1 MPTATQ
7 PVASRAVRRGIGLAT
22 VAALVAAAPAQAA
35 GLRAGV
41 GRSDV
46 TPPTGYPTMGYVRD
60 DARGDGQSTRLY
72 ARAIVLQEGGRRLAL
87 VTTDLGF
94 TPGGLLVEVASRLR
108 GLGFSERNLIIS
120 ASHTHSGPAGYANFQ
135 SDNFVAPTEGQPT
148 GFEVQGD
155 THLYGFL
162 IERIVLA
169 VQRADQDLG
178 PARAG
183 WGTARLLGVTD
194 NRSLEAHLANFG
206 IDEPVG
212 SGRVAQDPGGYPD
225 TIDPNVDVLRVDR
238 VLPDGRS
245 LPLGGWLNF
254 ADHGTVDPYQ
264 LGVYAA
270 DHHGVASRIF
280 EAAVRRAG
288 HVPSSQ
294 DVVGAYGNSD
304 AGDMTA
310 ALRGRGPAYAE
321 VVGRRE
327 AAAMLRAWR
336 RAGRRLAGAPAFATR
351 WTRSCFCGRTV
362 QGGAVADQP
371 AMGMPFLTG
380 SEENRGP
387 LFDVTGASFEG
398 DRLPVDAGP
407 QGRKVAALGP
417 PEADFPHAVPL
428 MVVRLGDRVLATVP
442 GEATVEMG
450 RRIRAAVLAA
460 ARPLGVTRAVVV
472 GYANEYVHY
481 FTTPQ
486 EYEQQAYE
494 GGSTLYGKYSSNL
507 IMGDLA
513 TLAGDLAGGAKAPAP
528 YAYDPRNG
536 VVPDT
541 QPFGA
546 GAAQGVAVTQPATT
560 GRIARA
566 EFAWRGETQ
575 GLDRPLDRPF
585 VTVERRVGG
594 SWRAVTDDLG
604 LQMLWR
610 VDAGGQYTAQWQV
623 PLAAPPGTYRFA
635 VTANRYGLT
644 SAPFAVVPSTALR
657 LVALPRSGDRIR
669 ISIAYPPIE
678 MLTDLTSRPARAT
691 AGRIT
696 AQVGGRSVTVGG
708 GPVFT
713 LPAPAGA
720 TVRIAAGAARDRFG
734 NRTGVA
740 TVLAPTGGR

>member
-1 MPTATQ
+1 MAI
-7 PVASRAVRRGIGLAT
+7 AVGVL
-22 VAALVAAAPAQAA
+22 AAAPAHAA

-41 GRSDV
+41 GRSDI

-72 ARAIVLQEGGRRLAL
+72 ARAIVLREGGHRLAL

-94 TPGGLLVEVASRLR
+94 TPGGLLVEVAARLR
-108 GLGFSERNLIIS
+108 RLGFSERNVIIS
-120 ASHTHSGPAGYANFQ
+120 ASHTHSGPAGFSNVQ
-135 SDNFVAPTEGQPT
+135 SDNFVAPTQGQPT
-148 GFEVQGD
+148 GLEVAGD

-162 IERIVLA
+162 IERIALA
-169 VQRADQDLG
+169 VVRADQDLG
-178 PARAG
+178 PARVG

-212 SGRVAQDPGGYPD
+212 SGKVAQDPGGYPD

-238 VLPDGRS
+238 VLRHGGTMPM
-245 LPLGGWLNF
+245 GGWLDF

-264 LGVYAA
+264 LRVYAA

-280 EAAVRRAG
+280 EAAVRRTG
-288 HVPSSQ
+288 HVPASQ

-327 AAAMLRAWR
+327 ARAMLLAWR
-336 RAGRRLAGAPAFATR
+336 RAGRRLSGAPPFAVR

-362 QGGAVADQP
+362 SGGRVAADP
-371 AMGMPFLTG
+371 LMGLPFLTG

-387 LFDVTGASFEG
+387 LYDETGVSFEG
-398 DRLPVDAGP
+398 DRLPVDDGP
-407 QGRKVAALGP
+407 QGRKVGALGP

-428 MVVRLGDRVLATVP
+428 MVVRLGDRIMATVP

-460 ARPLGVTRAVVV
+460 ARPLGVTRAVLV

-494 GGSTLYGKYSSNL
+494 GASTLYGEYSSNL

-513 TLAGDLAGGAKAPAP
+513 ALAAGLARGDQPPRA

-546 GAAQGVAVTQPATT
+546 GAPQGVATAQPGTV
-560 GRIARA
+560 GRMARA
-566 EFAWRGETQ
+566 QFSWRGGPQ

-585 VTVERRVGG
+585 VSIERRVGHG
-594 SWRAVTDDLG
+594 WRRVTDDLG

-610 VDAGGQYTAQWQV
+610 VDDQGRYTAQWQV
-623 PLAAPPGTYRFA
+623 PLAAPPGSYRYA
-635 VTANRYGLT
+635 VTANRYELA
-644 SAPFAVVPSTALR
+644 SAPFVVVPSSALK
-657 LVALPRSGDRIR
+657 LVVLSRSTDRIR
-669 ISIAYPPIE
+669 LAVAYPPVD
-678 MLTDLTSRPARAT
+678 TQADLTTRPARAA
-691 AGRIT
+691 AGRI
-696 AQVGGRSVTVGG
+696 AALVGDRRVTVRG
-708 GPVFT
+708 GPVLT

-720 TVRIAAGAARDRFG
+720 TVRIAAGAARDRYG
-734 NRTGVA
+734 NRTGGV
-740 TVLAPTGGR
+740 TVLAP